1 MTEKKPKPSRT
12 LFTLVAI
19 ENFNNDVSV
28 PGYRFN
34 LIILKTQDNDPRVIV
49 ISGLLLGYLKI
60 LDTMYIHGCIL
71 MFPTG
76 LFTQAQQQ
84 VNGVS
89 WQ

>member
-1 MTEKKPKPSRT
+1 MTEKKPKPSHT

-19 ENFNNDVSV
+19 ENFNNDISV
-28 PGYRFN
+28 PLGYRFN

-49 ISGLLLGYLKI
+49 ISCLHLAYLKI

-76 LFTQAQQQ
+76 LFTRAQQQ

-89 WQ
+89 